1 MDQEL
6 IFHEH
11 YESLVLYLLKK
22 TNTHTQ
28 NKTEQ
33 KILQLSK
40 LTKRVTNFLLNQVT
54 MKNTI

>member
-28 NKTEQ
+28 NR
-33 KILQLSK
+33 
-40 LTKRVTNFLLNQVT
+40 TKNPAV
-54 MKNTI
+54 I

>member
-22 TNTHTQ
+22 NKHTHTKQ
-28 NKTEQ
+28 NR
-33 KILQLSK
+33 
-40 LTKRVTNFLLNQVT
+40 TKNPAV
-54 MKNTI
+54 I